1 MSSDL
6 LCLIE
11 ALSIVPPPNNIT
23 GALQMA
29 THNTFSAFML
39 RRKIN
44 PSEFYST
51 PAQLEMI
58 AAAKALGDNFWD
70 HPRKGVH
77 NG

>member
-1 MSSDL
+1 
-6 LCLIE
+6 
-11 ALSIVPPPNNIT
+11 
-23 GALQMA
+23 MA